1 MDERII
7 DVDGNEI
14 IISVDGID
22 DFEIAD
28 ISFEDAEE
36 LEGDLII
43 TAKYLNVEFGEVYPA
58 EIVIEDGLF
67 KEVIPIITDDDNEL
81 DLDYDGILIPGFI
94 DSHIHI
100 ESSKLSPSNFA
111 KAVLPYGTTSV
122 VADSHEI
129 ANVLGIDGINWM
141 VEDGKYVP
149 FDFYYA
155 VPSCVPHSSFENSGA
170 VITSS
175 DVKELLKRDE
185 MVALGEMNFPAVLSG
200 DEEVL
205 RKIEGAHKLGK
216 PIDGHAPLLSGEDLK
231 RYVSYGI
238 TTDHECTSF
247 SEAIEKSRL
256 GMTIMVREGSSA
268 KDMDALLDYDDRLNY
283 LIEEEMA
290 GIAVIESIDDAMSI
304 PPFEILVCDDIDAED
319 LSEGHLDR
327 VIKKAISL
335 KINPKE
341 AIKMATFNPAEH
353 YGLNCG
359 AIEEGRIANFA
370 LVDDLRNLNVSKV
383 WVHGELVVDDGKVLF
398 ETEIAESKPS
408 IVLDEV
414 KAEDFDAKME
424 MSWTNSLMDET
435 TNVFAIKA
443 YDSSILTEKC
453 EETLLVQDG
462 VIQPDL
468 NKDVVKI
475 AVVNRY
481 GGNNIMNGFIKGF
494 NLKKGA
500 FGASVAHDSHNIL
513 VIGTNSED
521 MAKVVNII
529 REHQGGLAVYSSE
542 EDLCE
547 VLELPIAGLMSN
559 RDIDYVADKNRKLME
574 AANKLGCNLTSPFTT
589 LSFMALISIPHF
601 KIINQGLF
609 DVDNIEFVDLIN
621 NRWLIYKLFFLL

>member
-141 VEDGKYVP
+141 VENGKNAP

-155 VPSCVPHSSFENSGA
+155 VPSCVPHSSYENSGA
-170 VITSS
+170 VISSS

-290 GIAVIESIDDAMSI
+290 GNAVIESIDDAMSI

-621 NRWLIYKLFFLL
+621 NR

>member
-290 GIAVIESIDDAMSI
+290 GNAVIESIDDAMSI

-481 GGNNIMNGFIKGF
+481 GGNDIMNGFIKGF

-621 NRWLIYKLFFLL
+621 NR

>member
-155 VPSCVPHSSFENSGA
+155 VPSCVPHSSYENSGA

-290 GIAVIESIDDAMSI
+290 GNAVIESIDDAMSI

-559 RDIDYVADKNRKLME
+559 RDIDYVADKNRKLGE
-574 AANKLGCNLTSPFTT
+574 AVNKLGCNLTSPFTT
-589 LSFMALISIPHF
+589 LSFMALLSIPHF
-601 KIINQGLF
+601 KISNQGLF
-609 DVDNIEFVDLIN
+609 DVDKLEFIDLIHN
-621 NRWLIYKLFFLL
+621 F

>member
-67 KEVIPIITDDDNEL
+67 KEVIPIITDDDDEL

-141 VEDGKYVP
+141 VENGKNAP

-155 VPSCVPHSSFENSGA
+155 VPSCVPHSSYENSGA
-170 VITSS
+170 VISSS

-205 RKIEGAHKLGK
+205 RKIEAAHELGK

-268 KDMDALLDYDDRLNY
+268 KDMDALLNYDDRLNY

-290 GIAVIESIDDAMSI
+290 GRAVVETIDDAMAVS
-304 PPFEILVCDDIDAED
+304 PFEILVCDDIDADD
-319 LSEGHLDR
+319 LSKGHLDN

-359 AIEEGRIANFA
+359 AIEAGRIANFA

-383 WVHGELVVDDGKVLF
+383 WVHGELVVDDGEVLF
-398 ETEIAESKPS
+398 ETEAIESKPS

-435 TNVFAIKA
+435 TNVFAINA

-481 GGNNIMNGFIKGF
+481 GGNDIANGFIKGF

-521 MAKVVNII
+521 MAKVVNVI
-529 REHQGGLAVYSSE
+529 REHQGGLVAYSSE
-542 EDLCE
+542 EDIFE
-547 VLELPIAGLMSN
+547 VLDLPIAGLMSN
-559 RDIDYVADKNRKLME
+559 RDIDYVADKNRKLGE
-574 AANKLGCNLTSPFTT
+574 AVNKLGCNLTSPFTT
-589 LSFMALISIPHF
+589 LSFMALLSIPHF
-601 KIINQGLF
+601 KISNQGLF
-609 DVDNIEFVDLIN
+609 DVDKLEFIDLIN
-621 NRWLIYKLFFLL
+621 NL

>member
-290 GIAVIESIDDAMSI
+290 GNAVIESIDDAMSI

-468 NKDVVKI
+468 NKDVIKI

-621 NRWLIYKLFFLL
+621 NC

>member
-155 VPSCVPHSSFENSGA
+155 VPACVPHSSFENSGA

-290 GIAVIESIDDAMSI
+290 GNAVIESIDDAMSI

-462 VIQPDL
+462 VIQSDL

-621 NRWLIYKLFFLL
+621 NR

>member
-22 DFEIAD
+22 DIEIAD
-28 ISFEDAEE
+28 IIFEEAEE
-36 LEGDLII
+36 PEGDLII

-67 KEVIPIITDDDNEL
+67 KEVIPIIADDDDEL

-129 ANVLGIDGINWM
+129 ANVLGIDGIDWM
-141 VEDGKYVP
+141 VEDGKNAP
-149 FDFYYA
+149 FDFYFA
-155 VPSCVPHSSFENSGA
+155 VPSCVPATSFDNSGA

-175 DVKELLKRDE
+175 DVEELLKRDE
-185 MVALGEMNFPAVLSG
+185 MVALGEINFQEVLAG
-200 DEEVL
+200 DEEAL
-205 RKIEGAHKLGK
+205 RKIEVAHELGK

-231 RYVSYGI
+231 KYISYGI

-247 SEAIEKSRL
+247 EESIEKSRL

-268 KDMDALLDYDDRLNY
+268 RNMDAILDYDDRLNY

-290 GIAVIESIDDAMSI
+290 GRLVVESIDDAMAV
-304 PPFEILVCDDIDAED
+304 PPFELLVCDDIDAED
-319 LSEGHLDR
+319 LSKGHLDR

-383 WVHGELVVDDGKVLF
+383 WVHGELVVDDGEVLL
-398 ETEIAESKPS
+398 ETEAIESKPS

-435 TNVFAIKA
+435 TNVFAINA

-481 GGNNIMNGFIKGF
+481 GGNDITNGFIKGF

-521 MAKVVNII
+521 MAKVVNVI
-529 REHQGGLAVYSSE
+529 REHQGGLVAYSSE
-542 EDLCE
+542 EDIFE
-547 VLELPIAGLMSN
+547 VLDLPIAGLMSN
-559 RDIDYVADKNRKLME
+559 RDIDYVADKNRKLGE
-574 AANKLGCNLTSPFTT
+574 AVNKLGCNLTSPFTT
-589 LSFMALISIPHF
+589 LSFMALLSIPHF
-601 KIINQGLF
+601 KISDQGLF
-609 DVDNIEFVDLIN
+609 DVDKLEFIDLIHN
-621 NRWLIYKLFFLL
+621 F

>member
-22 DFEIAD
+22 DMELSGLEIAD
-28 ISFEDAEE
+28 IIIEEAEE
-36 LEGDLII
+36 PEGDLII

-67 KEVIPIITDDDNEL
+67 KEVIPIIADDDDEL

-141 VEDGKYVP
+141 VENGKNEP

-155 VPSCVPHSSFENSGA
+155 VPSCVPHSSYENSGA
-170 VITSS
+170 VISSS

-205 RKIEGAHKLGK
+205 RKIEAAHELGK

-290 GIAVIESIDDAMSI
+290 GNAVIESIDDAMSI

-481 GGNNIMNGFIKGF
+481 GGNDIANGFIKGF

-500 FGASVAHDSHNIL
+500 FGASVSHDSHNIL

-521 MAKVVNII
+521 MAKVVNVI
-529 REHQGGLAVYSSE
+529 REHQGGLVAYSSE
-542 EDLCE
+542 EDIFE
-547 VLELPIAGLMSN
+547 VLDLPIAGLMSN
-559 RDIDYVADKNRKLME
+559 RDIDYVADKNRKLGE
-574 AANKLGCNLTSPFTT
+574 AVNKLGCNLTSPFTT
-589 LSFMALISIPHF
+589 LSFMALLSIPHF
-601 KIINQGLF
+601 KISNQGLF
-609 DVDNIEFVDLIN
+609 DVDKLEFIDLIHN
-621 NRWLIYKLFFLL
+621 F

>member
-14 IISVDGID
+14 IISVDGVD
-22 DFEIAD
+22 DIEIAD

-36 LEGDLII
+36 FEGDLII

-67 KEVIPIITDDDNEL
+67 KEVIPIITDDDDEL

-122 VADSHEI
+122 VADPHEI
-129 ANVLGIDGINWM
+129 ANVLGIEGIDWM
-141 VEDGKYVP
+141 VEDGNKVP
-149 FDFYYA
+149 FDFYFA
-155 VPSCVPHSSFENSGA
+155 VPSCVPATSFESSGA
-170 VITSS
+170 ALTSS
-175 DVKELLKRDE
+175 DIEELLKRDE
-185 MVALGEMNFPAVLSG
+185 MVALGEIMDVPGVIAE
-200 DEEVL
+200 DEETL
-205 RKIEGAHKLGK
+205 RKIEAAHKLGK
-216 PIDGHAPLLSGEDLK
+216 PIDGHSPLLTGDDLEK
-231 RYVSYGI
+231 YISCGI
-238 TTDHECTSF
+238 STDHESTSF
-247 SEAIEKSRL
+247 EEAIEKSKL
-256 GMTIMVREGSSA
+256 GMEIMVREGSSA
-268 KDMDALLDYDDRLNY
+268 KDMEALLNHDDRLNY
-283 LIEEEMA
+283 IIEEEMA
-290 GIAVIESIDDAMSI
+290 GRLVVETLDDAMAVS
-304 PPFEILVCDDIDAED
+304 PFGLLVCDDIDAED
-319 LSEGHLDR
+319 LSKGHLDN

-383 WVHGELVVDDGKVLF
+383 WVHGELVVDDGEVMF
-398 ETEIAESKPS
+398 ETEAIESKPS

-414 KAEDFDAKME
+414 KAEDFDAIME

-443 YDSSILTEKC
+443 FDNSLITEKS
-453 EETLLVQDG
+453 EETLLVKDS

-468 NKDVVKI
+468 KKDVVKI
-475 AVVNRY
+475 ALVNRY
-481 GGNNIMNGFIKGF
+481 GGNNITNGFIKGF
-494 NLKKGA
+494 NLKNGA
-500 FGASVAHDSHNIL
+500 FGASVSHDCHNIL

-529 REHQGGLAVYSSE
+529 RERQGGLVAYSSE
-542 EDLCE
+542 EDVCE

-559 RDIDYVADKNRKLME
+559 RDIDYVTDKNRKLR
-574 AANKLGCNLTSPFTT
+574 AAVNKLGCNLTSPFTT
-589 LSFMALISIPHF
+589 LSFMALITIPHF
-601 KIINQGLF
+601 KISDQGLF
-609 DVDNIEFVDLIN
+609 DADKLKFIDLIHN
-621 NRWLIYKLFFLL
+621 F

>member
-14 IISVDGID
+14 IISVDGVD
-22 DFEIAD
+22 DIEIAD

-43 TAKYLNVEFGEVYPA
+43 TARYLNVEFGEVYPA

-67 KEVIPIITDDDNEL
+67 KEVIPIITDDEDDL

-122 VADSHEI
+122 VADPHEI

-141 VEDGKYVP
+141 VEDGNKVP
-149 FDFYYA
+149 FDFYFA
-155 VPSCVPHSSFENSGA
+155 VPSCVPATSFESSGA
-170 VITSS
+170 ALTSS
-175 DVKELLKRDE
+175 DIEELLKRDE
-185 MVALGEMNFPAVLSG
+185 MVALGEMGDVPGVIAE
-200 DEEVL
+200 DEETL
-205 RKIEGAHKLGK
+205 RKIEAAHKLGK
-216 PIDGHAPLLSGEDLK
+216 PIDGHSPLLSGEDLEK
-231 RYVSYGI
+231 YISYGI

-247 SEAIEKSRL
+247 REAIEKANL
-256 GMTIMVREGSSA
+256 GMEIMIREGSSA
-268 KDMDALLDYDDRLNY
+268 KDMEALLNYDDRLNY

-290 GIAVIESIDDAMSI
+290 GRLVVETIDDAMAVS
-304 PPFEILVCDDIDAED
+304 PFGLLVCDDINAED
-319 LSEGHLDR
+319 LSKGHLDN

-359 AIEEGRIANFA
+359 AIETGRIANFS

-383 WVHGELVVDDGKVLF
+383 WVHGELVFDDGEVLF
-398 ETEIAESKPS
+398 ETEAIEPKDS

-424 MSWTNSLMDET
+424 MAWTNSLMDET

-443 YDSSILTEKC
+443 FDNSLITEKS
-453 EETLLVQDG
+453 EETLIVRDG

-468 NKDVVKI
+468 KKDVVKI
-475 AVVNRY
+475 ALVNRY
-481 GGNNIMNGFIKGF
+481 GGNNITNGFIKGF

-500 FGASVAHDSHNIL
+500 FGASVSHDSHNIL
-513 VIGTNSED
+513 VMGTNSED

-529 REHQGGLAVYSSE
+529 RERQGGLVAYSSE
-542 EDLCE
+542 EDVCE

-559 RDIDYVADKNRKLME
+559 KDIDYVADKNRKLS
-574 AANKLGCNLTSPFTT
+574 AAVNKLGCNLTSPFTT
-589 LSFMALISIPHF
+589 LSFMALITIPHF
-601 KIINQGLF
+601 KISDQGLF
-609 DVDNIEFVDLIN
+609 DSDKLKFIDLIHN
-621 NRWLIYKLFFLL
+621 F

>member
-290 GIAVIESIDDAMSI
+290 GNAVIESIDDAMSI

-559 RDIDYVADKNRKLME
+559 RDIDYVADKNRKL
-574 AANKLGCNLTSPFTT
+574 N
-589 LSFMALISIPHF
+589 ISIYYF
-601 KIINQGLF
+601 IIYGIDFNSSF
-609 DVDNIEFVDLIN
+609 
-621 NRWLIYKLFFLL
+621 

>member
-22 DFEIAD
+22 DIEIAD
-28 ISFEDAEE
+28 IIFEEAEE
-36 LEGDLII
+36 PEGDLII

-58 EIVIEDGLF
+58 EVVIEDGLF
-67 KEVIPIITDDDNEL
+67 KEVIPIIADDDDEL

-129 ANVLGIDGINWM
+129 ANVLGIDGIDWM
-141 VEDGKYVP
+141 VEDGKNAP
-149 FDFYYA
+149 FDFYFA
-155 VPSCVPHSSFENSGA
+155 VPSCVPATSFDNSGA

-175 DVKELLKRDE
+175 DVEELLKRDE
-185 MVALGEMNFPAVLSG
+185 MVALGEINFQEVLAE
-200 DEEVL
+200 DEDAL
-205 RKIEGAHKLGK
+205 RKIEVAHELGK

-231 RYVSYGI
+231 KYISYGI

-247 SEAIEKSRL
+247 EEAIEKSHL
-256 GMTIMVREGSSA
+256 GMAIMVREGSSA
-268 KDMDALLDYDDRLNY
+268 RNIDAILGYDDRLNY

-290 GIAVIESIDDAMSI
+290 GRLVVESIDDAMAV
-304 PPFEILVCDDIDAED
+304 PPFDFLVSDDIDAED
-319 LSEGHLDR
+319 LSKGHLDR
-327 VIKKAISL
+327 IIKKAISL

-383 WVHGELVVDDGKVLF
+383 WVHGELVVDDGKILF
-398 ETEIAESKPS
+398 ETEAIESKPS

-414 KAEDFDAKME
+414 KAEDFDAKIE

-443 YDSSILTEKC
+443 FDNDLITENC

-468 NKDVVKI
+468 NKDVIKI

-481 GGNNIMNGFIKGF
+481 GGNNITNGFIKGF

-521 MAKVVNII
+521 MAKVVNLI
-529 REHQGGLAVYSSE
+529 REHQGGLVAYSSE
-542 EDLCE
+542 EDICE
-547 VLELPIAGLMSN
+547 VLDLPIAGLMSN
-559 RDIDYVADKNRKLME
+559 RGIDYVADKNRKLRE
-574 AANKLGCNLTSPFTT
+574 AVNKLGCNLTSPFTT
-589 LSFMALISIPHF
+589 LSFMALLSIPHF
-601 KIINQGLF
+601 KISNQGLF
-609 DVDNIEFVDLIN
+609 DVDKLEFIDLIHN
-621 NRWLIYKLFFLL
+621 F

>member
-67 KEVIPIITDDDNEL
+67 KEVIPIITDDDDEL

-141 VEDGKYVP
+141 VENGKNAP

-155 VPSCVPHSSFENSGA
+155 VPSCVPHSSYENSGA
-170 VITSS
+170 VISSS

-290 GIAVIESIDDAMSI
+290 GNAVIESIDDAMSI

-589 LSFMALISIPHF
+589 LSFMALLSIPHF
-601 KIINQGLF
+601 KISNQGLF

-621 NRWLIYKLFFLL
+621 NR

>member
-14 IISVDGID
+14 IISVDGVD
-22 DFEIAD
+22 DIEIAD

-43 TAKYLNVEFGEVYPA
+43 TARYLNVEFGEVYPA

-67 KEVIPIITDDDNEL
+67 KEVIPIITDDEDDL

-122 VADSHEI
+122 VADPHEI

-141 VEDGKYVP
+141 VEDGNKVP
-149 FDFYYA
+149 FDFYFA
-155 VPSCVPHSSFENSGA
+155 VPSCVPATSFESSGA
-170 VITSS
+170 ALTSS
-175 DVKELLKRDE
+175 DIEELLKRDE
-185 MVALGEMNFPAVLSG
+185 MVALGEMGDVPGVLAE
-200 DEEVL
+200 DEETL
-205 RKIEGAHKLGK
+205 RKIEAAHKLGK
-216 PIDGHAPLLSGEDLK
+216 PIDGHSPLLSGEDLEK
-231 RYVSYGI
+231 YISYGI
-238 TTDHECTSF
+238 STDHKCTSF
-247 SEAIEKSRL
+247 REAIEKANL
-256 GMTIMVREGSSA
+256 GMEIMIREGSSA
-268 KDMDALLDYDDRLNY
+268 KDMEALLNYDDRLNY

-290 GIAVIESIDDAMSI
+290 GRLVVETIDDAMAVS
-304 PPFEILVCDDIDAED
+304 PFGLLVCDDINAED
-319 LSEGHLDR
+319 LSKGHLDN

-341 AIKMATFNPAEH
+341 AIKMVTFNPAEH
-353 YGLNCG
+353 YGLNSG
-359 AIEEGRIANFA
+359 AIETGRIANFS

-383 WVHGELVVDDGKVLF
+383 WVHGELVVDDGEVLF
-398 ETEIAESKPS
+398 ETEAIEPKDS

-414 KAEDFDAKME
+414 KAEDFDAIVQ

-443 YDSSILTEKC
+443 SDNSLITEKS
-453 EETLLVQDG
+453 EETLLVKDS

-468 NKDVVKI
+468 KKDVVKI
-475 AVVNRY
+475 ALVNRY
-481 GGNNIMNGFIKGF
+481 GGNNITNGFIKGF

-500 FGASVAHDSHNIL
+500 FGASVSHDSHNIL

-529 REHQGGLAVYSSE
+529 RERQGGLVAYSSE
-542 EDLCE
+542 EDVCE

-559 RDIDYVADKNRKLME
+559 KDIDYVADKNRKLS
-574 AANKLGCNLTSPFTT
+574 AAVNKLGCNLTSPFTT
-589 LSFMALISIPHF
+589 LSFMALITIPHF
-601 KIINQGLF
+601 KISDQGLF
-609 DVDNIEFVDLIN
+609 DSDKLKFIDLIHN
-621 NRWLIYKLFFLL
+621 F

>member
-141 VEDGKYVP
+141 VENGKNAP

-155 VPSCVPHSSFENSGA
+155 VPSCVPHSSYENSGA
-170 VITSS
+170 VISSS

-290 GIAVIESIDDAMSI
+290 GNAVIESIDDAMSI

-559 RDIDYVADKNRKLME
+559 RDIDYVADKNRKLGE
-574 AANKLGCNLTSPFTT
+574 AVNKLGCNLTSPFTT
-589 LSFMALISIPHF
+589 LSFMALLSIPHF
-601 KIINQGLF
+601 KISNQGLF
-609 DVDNIEFVDLIN
+609 DVDKLEFIDLIHN
-621 NRWLIYKLFFLL
+621 F

>member
-290 GIAVIESIDDAMSI
+290 GNAVIESIDDAMSI

-529 REHQGGLAVYSSE
+529 REDQGGLAAYSSAD
-542 EDLCE
+542 DLCE
-547 VLELPIAGLMSN
+547 VLEFPIAGLMSN

-621 NRWLIYKLFFLL
+621 NR

>member
-290 GIAVIESIDDAMSI
+290 GNAVIESIDDAMSI

-559 RDIDYVADKNRKLME
+559 RDIDYVADKNRKLGE
-574 AANKLGCNLTSPFTT
+574 AVNKLGCNLTSPFTT

-621 NRWLIYKLFFLL
+621 NC

>member
-14 IISVDGID
+14 IISVDGVD
-22 DFEIAD
+22 DIEIAD
-28 ISFEDAEE
+28 IIFEDAEE

-43 TAKYLNVEFGEVYPA
+43 TARYLNVEFGEVYPA

-67 KEVIPIITDDDNEL
+67 KEVIPIITDDEDDL

-122 VADSHEI
+122 VADPHEI

-141 VEDGKYVP
+141 VEDGNKVP
-149 FDFYYA
+149 FDFYFA
-155 VPSCVPHSSFENSGA
+155 VPSCVPATSFESSGA
-170 VITSS
+170 ALTSS
-175 DVKELLKRDE
+175 DIEELLKRDE
-185 MVALGEMNFPAVLSG
+185 MVALGEMGDVPGVIAE
-200 DEEVL
+200 DEETL
-205 RKIEGAHKLGK
+205 RKIEAAHKLGK
-216 PIDGHAPLLSGEDLK
+216 PIDGHSPLLSGEDLEK
-231 RYVSYGI
+231 YISYGI

-247 SEAIEKSRL
+247 REAIEKANL
-256 GMTIMVREGSSA
+256 GMEIMIREGSSA
-268 KDMDALLDYDDRLNY
+268 KDMEALLNYDDRLNY

-290 GIAVIESIDDAMSI
+290 GRLVVETIDDAMAVS
-304 PPFEILVCDDIDAED
+304 PFGLLVCDDINAED
-319 LSEGHLDR
+319 LSKGHLDN

-359 AIEEGRIANFA
+359 AIETGRIANFS

-383 WVHGELVVDDGKVLF
+383 WVHGELVFDDGEVLF
-398 ETEIAESKPS
+398 ETEAIEPKDS

-424 MSWTNSLMDET
+424 MAWTNSLMDET

-443 YDSSILTEKC
+443 FDNSLITEKS
-453 EETLLVQDG
+453 EETLIVRDG

-468 NKDVVKI
+468 KKDVVKI
-475 AVVNRY
+475 ALVNRY
-481 GGNNIMNGFIKGF
+481 GGNNITNGFIKGF

-500 FGASVAHDSHNIL
+500 FGASVSHDSHNIL

-529 REHQGGLAVYSSE
+529 RERQGGLVAYSSE
-542 EDLCE
+542 EDVCE

-559 RDIDYVADKNRKLME
+559 KDIDYVADKNRKLS
-574 AANKLGCNLTSPFTT
+574 AAVDKLGCNLTSPFTT
-589 LSFMALISIPHF
+589 LSFMALITIPHF
-601 KIINQGLF
+601 KISDQGLF
-609 DVDNIEFVDLIN
+609 DSDKLKFIDLIHN
-621 NRWLIYKLFFLL
+621 F

>member
-14 IISVDGID
+14 IISVDGVD
-22 DFEIAD
+22 DIEIAD

-43 TAKYLNVEFGEVYPA
+43 TARYLNVEFGEVYPA

-67 KEVIPIITDDDNEL
+67 KEVIPIITDDEDDL

-122 VADSHEI
+122 VADPHEI

-141 VEDGKYVP
+141 VEDGNKVP
-149 FDFYYA
+149 FDFYFA
-155 VPSCVPHSSFENSGA
+155 VPSCVPATSFESSGA
-170 VITSS
+170 ALTSS
-175 DVKELLKRDE
+175 DIEELLKRDE
-185 MVALGEMNFPAVLSG
+185 MVALGEMGDVPGVIAE
-200 DEEVL
+200 DEETL
-205 RKIEGAHKLGK
+205 RKIEAAHKLGK
-216 PIDGHAPLLSGEDLK
+216 PIDGHSPLLSGEDLEK
-231 RYVSYGI
+231 YISYGI

-247 SEAIEKSRL
+247 REAIEKANL
-256 GMTIMVREGSSA
+256 GMEIMIREGSSA
-268 KDMDALLDYDDRLNY
+268 KDMEALLNYDDRLNY

-290 GIAVIESIDDAMSI
+290 GRLVVETIDDAMAVS
-304 PPFEILVCDDIDAED
+304 PFGLLVCDDINAED
-319 LSEGHLDR
+319 LSKGHLDN

-359 AIEEGRIANFA
+359 AIETGRIANFS

-383 WVHGELVVDDGKVLF
+383 WVHGELVFDDGEVLF
-398 ETEIAESKPS
+398 ETEAIEPKDS

-424 MSWTNSLMDET
+424 MAWTNSLMDET

-443 YDSSILTEKC
+443 FDNSLITEKS
-453 EETLLVQDG
+453 EETLIVRDG

-468 NKDVVKI
+468 KKDVVKI
-475 AVVNRY
+475 ALVNRY
-481 GGNNIMNGFIKGF
+481 GGNNITNGFIKGF

-500 FGASVAHDSHNIL
+500 FGASVSHDSHNIL

-529 REHQGGLAVYSSE
+529 RERQGGLVAYSSE
-542 EDLCE
+542 EDVCE

-559 RDIDYVADKNRKLME
+559 KDIDYVADKNRKLS
-574 AANKLGCNLTSPFTT
+574 AAVNKLGCNLTSPFTT
-589 LSFMALISIPHF
+589 LSFMALITIPHF
-601 KIINQGLF
+601 KISDQGLF
-609 DVDNIEFVDLIN
+609 DSDKLKFIDLIHN
-621 NRWLIYKLFFLL
+621 F

>member
-22 DFEIAD
+22 DMELSGLEIAD
-28 ISFEDAEE
+28 IIIEDAEE
-36 LEGDLII
+36 PEGDLII

-58 EIVIEDGLF
+58 EIVIEDDLF
-67 KEVIPIITDDDNEL
+67 KEVIPIITDDDEEL

-122 VADSHEI
+122 VADPHEI
-129 ANVLGIDGINWM
+129 ANVLGLEGIDWM
-141 VEDGKYVP
+141 VEDGKNVP

-155 VPSCVPHSSFENSGA
+155 VPSCVPATSFDNSGA
-170 VITSS
+170 AFTSS
-175 DVKELLKRDE
+175 DIAELLKRDE
-185 MVALGEMNFPAVLSG
+185 MVALGEMMDVPGVLAE
-200 DEEVL
+200 DEETL
-205 RKIEGAHKLGK
+205 RKIEAAHKLGK
-216 PIDGHAPLLSGEDLK
+216 PIDGHSPLLSGEDLK
-231 RYVSYGI
+231 KYISYGI

-247 SEAIEKSRL
+247 EEAIEKASL
-256 GMTIMVREGSSA
+256 GMEIMVREGSSA
-268 KDMDALLDYDDRLNY
+268 KDMDALLNYDDRLNY

-290 GIAVIESIDDAMSI
+290 GKVVVETIDDAMAI
-304 PPFEILVCDDIDAED
+304 PPFGLLVCDDIDAED
-319 LSEGHLDR
+319 LSQGHLDK

-353 YGLNCG
+353 YDLNCG

-383 WVHGELVVDDGKVLF
+383 WVHGELVVDNGEVLF
-398 ETEIAESKPS
+398 ETEEIESKPS

-435 TNVFAIKA
+435 TNVFAIKVF
-443 YDSSILTEKC
+443 DNDLITEKC
-453 EETLLVQDG
+453 EETLLVQDS

-468 NKDVVKI
+468 KKDVVKI
-475 AVVNRY
+475 ALVDRY
-481 GGNNIMNGFIKGF
+481 GGNNITNAFIKGF

-500 FGASVAHDSHNIL
+500 FGGSVAHDSHNIL

-529 REHQGGLAVYSSE
+529 REHQGGLVAYSSE
-542 EDLCE
+542 ENICE
-547 VLELPIAGLMSN
+547 VLELPIVGLMAN
-559 RDIDYVADKNRKLME
+559 KDIDYVADKNRKLRS
-574 AANKLGCNLTSPFTT
+574 AVNKLGCNLTSPFTT
-589 LSFMALISIPHF
+589 LSFMALITIPHF
-601 KIINQGLF
+601 KISDQGLF
-609 DVDNIEFVDLIN
+609 DAERMEFIDLIHN
-621 NRWLIYKLFFLL
+621 F

>member
-290 GIAVIESIDDAMSI
+290 GNAVIESIDDAMSI

-462 VIQPDL
+462 VIQSDL

-621 NRWLIYKLFFLL
+621 NR